1 MDPLS
6 CLSPHL
12 PLAAAL
18 LLGLMFLRCIGA
30 DWNST
35 AKNELKEALC
45 GDAKENCTDSQES
58 EKRSHFSRCPS
69 EYEHYCVKGKCRY
82 VVEMKK
88 PSCVCH
94 HGYVGSRCELLDLY
108 YLRGD
113 RGQLVVIGLVAAV
126 VAIII
131 LIICTCVCYHHC
143 RRRRKEKK
151 KEEPV
156 DTLNRDDGTVE
167 DNIEGLV
174 APSVSMVDE
183 ASQTVSLHN
192 ETRNLTARGQEH
204 LVD

>member
-1 MDPLS
+1 MEPLS
-6 CLSPHL
+6 CLSSHL

-18 LLGLMFLRCIGA
+18 LLGLTFLRCIGA

-45 GDAKENCTDSQES
+45 AEAEENCTDSLEP
-58 EKRSHFSRCPS
+58 EKGSHFSRCAK

-88 PSCVCH
+88 PSCVCQ
-94 HGYVGSRCELLDLY
+94 HGYIGSRCELLDLY

-113 RGQLVVIGLVAAV
+113 RGQLVVIGLIAGL
-126 VAIII
+126 VAIVI
-131 LIICTCVCYHHC
+131 LIICTCACSHHC

-151 KEEPV
+151 KEEHV
-156 DTLNRDDGTVE
+156 ETLNRDDSNTGDASE
-167 DNIEGLV
+167 SPV
-174 APSVSMVDE
+174 APSVSVVDE
-183 ASQTVSLHN
+183 ANQTVSLHD
-192 ETRNLTARGQEH
+192 ECRSLTERGPEH